1 MHVVRRVRQGGGTEG
16 GQNGAGGGATAE
28 VLAEQH
34 DGQEN
39 RERGLEVQEERAD
52 DGRNTRET
60 EQHEYRG
67 GDSARGDDEE
77 EKQEVDAAES
87 RLARRR
93 VRSLPSPDQCRRG
106 DTETAFFEL
115 IEMTDDVLPAIV
127 DIFRGEPQPHVRAF
141 LVKAA
146 WERREDAVIPFLAEA
161 LNDDAEEVWQEAL
174 DGLVA
179 FSSQESLELLQSA
192 RSRKFK
198 DSAAKRFHLWL
209 EEAIQQVQFELR
221 AKA

>member
-87 RLARRR
+87 RLALRR
-93 VRSLPSPDQCRRG
+93 VRSLPSRDQCRRG
-106 DTETAFFEL
+106 EPETGTE
-115 IEMTDDVLPAIV
+115 VQQ
-127 DIFRGEPQPHVRAF
+127 RGEQERAR
-141 LVKAA
+141 
-146 WERREDAVIPFLAEA
+146 RREQELGDWSAQAEQNGGRESGRDAGRHGRRRPAHLADGRLLRPDPRA
-161 LNDDAEEVWQEAL
+161 DLPQQRGVVGVTGHARGDATTNRAAEQVEVAE
-174 DGLVA
+174 DVEDLVA
-179 FSSQESLELLQSA
+179 YELVG
-192 RSRKFK
+192 
-198 DSAAKRFHLWL
+198 
-209 EEAIQQVQFELR
+209 EA
-221 AKA
+221 

>member
-1 MHVVRRVRQGGGTEG
+1 MQVEI
-16 GQNGAGGGATAE
+16 
-28 VLAEQH
+28 
-34 DGQEN
+34 
-39 RERGLEVQEERAD
+39 RA
-52 DGRNTRET
+52 
-60 EQHEYRG
+60 
-67 GDSARGDDEE
+67 A
-77 EKQEVDAAES
+77 VD
-87 RLARRR
+87 
-93 VRSLPSPDQCRRG
+93 QFRRG

-127 DIFRGEPQPHVRAF
+127 DIFRGEPQPDVRAF

-146 WERREDAVIPFLAEA
+146 WERREDAVIRFLAEA

-198 DSAAKRFHLWL
+198 DSAAKIFFCKIYFCDVPAARIFSY
-209 EEAIQQVQFELR
+209 
-221 AKA
+221 

>member
-1 MHVVRRVRQGGGTEG
+1 MQSEVR
-16 GQNGAGGGATAE
+16 AA
-28 VLAEQH
+28 
-34 DGQEN
+34 
-39 RERGLEVQEERAD
+39 
-52 DGRNTRET
+52 
-60 EQHEYRG
+60 
-67 GDSARGDDEE
+67 
-77 EKQEVDAAES
+77 VD
-87 RLARRR
+87 
-93 VRSLPSPDQCRRG
+93 QFRRG
-106 DTETAFFEL
+106 DTENAFFEL

-127 DIFRGEPQPHVRAF
+127 DIFRGEPQPDVRAF

-146 WERREDAVIPFLAEA
+146 WERREDAVIPFLADA
-161 LNDDAEEVWQEAL
+161 LNDDAEEVWQEAF

-221 AKA
+221 AKAQFDTRPFAKITRKELKET